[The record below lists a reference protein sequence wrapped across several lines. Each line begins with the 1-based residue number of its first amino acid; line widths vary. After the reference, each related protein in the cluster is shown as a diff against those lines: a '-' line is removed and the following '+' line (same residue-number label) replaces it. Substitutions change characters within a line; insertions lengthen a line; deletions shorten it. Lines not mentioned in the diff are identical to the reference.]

1 MIDDDWVEL
10 EEPFRL
16 EAEPQTNDPDATSLD
31 GQTQSFLKRQ
41 SGVLVAGKD
50 WPTYGVFPGLLTKD
64 HLAKRHFCR
73 QLLTCHLISRKKVD
87 QLQVVQGALTEEKGS

>member
-10 EEPFRL
+10 EEPFHL

-41 SGVLVAGKD
+41 SGVLIAGKD
-50 WPTYGVFPGLLTKD
+50 WPSFGVVRGLLVKN
-64 HLAKRHFCR
+64 HLANRHFR
-73 QLLTCHLISRKKVD
+73 RHS
-87 QLQVVQGALTEEKGS
+87 